1 MGTVA
6 RDRDEFSGLRTF
18 MQFKAFSSR
27 IESRAFLAIALFSFV
42 PISLLAYASYEHAQH
57 QELTQRE
64 LRLEREI
71 AQFSA
76 DLRGGLDQVLRL
88 ASTYP
93 QPESLRKLSLVDYH
107 QYVSPPTWTTQLSKA
122 KPWLIEQNKQLWLV
136 ADPANNDLW
145 LQIDQTYLEKSLST
159 LAPDVAFCLDFSN
172 SADSCSLPS
181 EQSNKQEA
189 RVAISR
195 SFNPGNRF
203 ETNFELKIY
212 ASTSLMGTSN
222 YARTLLVTLF
232 LASILGV
239 SAATLSMRRILSP
252 MAELRRGTEALRKQ
266 KYDTHLNITS
276 SDEFQSLGEAFNDMT
291 AALRRSIKFNH
302 TLSEIDRLILS
313 TDNLERVI
321 EAVLEAAKTN
331 ANGDAW
337 VLTFG
342 HETIPAERLY
352 GLNEHN
358 DLTWSDTLAWIDE
371 MPLIPSPADVEPQ
384 CIERVSGL
392 PIEQSYPVL
401 LDDHVVAVVLIGAN
415 QTGDSNHRPVS
426 NARVAH
432 LGELADRLSVAMT
445 NIDRTL
451 SLYKQANQ
459 DALTGLVN
467 RQAFERELRTTCND
481 CERNTTYGA
490 LLFIDLDRFKQVNDT
505 EGHKAG
511 DRLLVVIARRLQQS
525 MRGTDT
531 IARLGGD
538 EFAVILRDEHDDIP
552 LTETCERIMN
562 QLAKPMVVDRLEHS
576 IHSSIGIAA
585 ISATNSNAD
594 QILIQADLAMYHAK
608 TKAGSKYA
616 FYDPSLNSESEQRIE
631 LESRLRQALTTDDIR
646 LDFQPQLN
654 LITGEIQGMEGLLR
668 WNCPVKG
675 NIPPSLFIPIA
686 EETGIIL
693 ELEPIIFRHA
703 AAMIE
708 RLNEQSMPDLKV
720 AVNVSVRQ
728 IIQPGF
734 ARRVLD
740 YLARME
746 INPSQLE
753 VEVTESLFIQEVELV
768 VQELTVLREAGIA
781 IALDDFGTGYSSLNH
796 VRTLPVD
803 VIKIDRSFILEL
815 EESSEAIELV
825 ESIIRIAKV
834 LNKTVV
840 AEGVETQAQLRLLR
854 KAGCE
859 IIQGYL
865 LAKPL
870 PAHDLLKVLDTHNP
884 VLWRNSTPNAPLTTA
899 HGISDAS
906 AS

>member
-1 MGTVA
+1 
-6 RDRDEFSGLRTF
+6 

-27 IESRAFLAIALFSFV
+27 IEYRAFLAIALFSFV
-42 PISLLAYASYEHAQH
+42 PISLLGYAAYEHSH
-57 QELTQRE
+57 QQEHSQRE
-64 LRLEREI
+64 LRLERELF
-71 AQFSA
+71 QFET
-76 DLRGGLDQVLRL
+76 DLRHGLDEVLRL
-88 ASTYP
+88 AATYP
-93 QPESLRKLSLVDYH
+93 QPESLRKLSLVSYH
-107 QYVSPPTWTTQLSKA
+107 QNVPAPAWTARLATN
-122 KPWLIEQNKQLWLV
+122 KPWLIERNAQLWLV
-136 ADPANNDLW
+136 PDPLHNDLW
-145 LQIDQTYLEKSLST
+145 LQIDQIYLERSLSK
-159 LAPDVAFCLDFSN
+159 LAPDVRFCLDYSN
-172 SADSCSLPS
+172 AENRCATPETSKESLTL
-181 EQSNKQEA
+181 
-189 RVAISR
+189 SR
-195 SFNPGNRF
+195 NFIPGTGF
-203 ETNFELKIY
+203 ATNFDLMIH
-212 ASTSLMGTSN
+212 ASTTHTGATN
-222 YARTLLVTLF
+222 NVVTLLVTLF
-232 LASILGV
+232 LACILGV

-252 MAELRRGTEALRKQ
+252 IAELRRGTEALRKQ

-276 SDEFQSLGEAFNDMT
+276 SDEFQSLGEAFNSMT
-291 AALRRSIKFNH
+291 AALRRSLTFNR
-302 TLSEIDRLILS
+302 TLAEIDRLILS

-321 EAVLEAAKTN
+321 KAVLEAAKAN
-331 ANGDAW
+331 APQDASGQAW

-352 GLNEHN
+352 GLNEDN
-358 DLTWSDTLAWIDE
+358 ALTWTDTLEWIDE
-371 MPLIPSPADVEPQ
+371 MPLIPSPADVEPHR
-384 CIERVSGL
+384 IERVSGL
-392 PIEQSYPVL
+392 PLQETYPVL
-401 LDDHVVAVVLIGAN
+401 LDEHVVAVVLIGAN
-415 QTGDSNHRPVS
+415 RAHDPKAAPSPNRQAT
-426 NARVAH
+426 NAAQVAH

-467 RQAFERELRTTCND
+467 RQAFERELRNTCND
-481 CERNTTYGA
+481 CERNGTYGA

-511 DRLLVVIARRLQQS
+511 DRLLVVIARRLQQA

-538 EFAVILRDEHDDIP
+538 EFAVILRDDHNDLP

-631 LESRLRQALTTDDIR
+631 LESRLRQALSSEDIR

-654 LITGEIQGMEGLLR
+654 LITGEILGMEGLLR

-675 NIPPSLFIPIA
+675 NIPPGLFIPIA

-708 RLNEQSMPDLKV
+708 RLNEQSKSHLRV

-740 YLARME
+740 YLARMK

-815 EESSEAIELV
+815 EESSEALELV

-854 KAGCE
+854 GAGCE

-865 LAKPL
+865 LARPL
-870 PAHDLLKVLDTHNP
+870 PANDLIQVLDAHQAN
-884 VLWRNSTPNAPLTTA
+884 LWRGEPNP
-899 HGISDAS
+899 ISIAS
-906 AS
+906 G

>member
-1 MGTVA
+1 LVLPRM
-6 RDRDEFSGLRTF
+6 RDRDEFSGLHTF

-42 PISLLAYASYEHAQH
+42 PISLLAYASYEHAQQ

-93 QPESLRKLSLVDYH
+93 QPQSLRKLSLVGYH
-107 QYVSPPTWTTQLSKA
+107 QYVTPPAWTEQLSKT
-122 KPWLIEQNKQLWLV
+122 KPWLIEQNKQLWLI

-145 LQIDQTYLEKSLST
+145 LEIDQNYLETSLSR
-159 LAPDVAFCLDFSN
+159 LAPDVKFCLDFSN
-172 SADSCSLPS
+172 SEKSCNLPS
-181 EQSNKQEA
+181 EREGLLA
-189 RVAISR
+189 TSR
-195 SFNPGNRF
+195 SFNPGDNF
-203 ETNFELKIY
+203 ETNFELKVH
-212 ASTSLMGTSN
+212 ASTLLKGTSN
-222 YARTLLVTLF
+222 YASTMLVTLL
-232 LASILGV
+232 LACILGV

-291 AALRRSIKFNH
+291 AALRRSIKFNR

-321 EAVLEAAKTN
+321 EAVLEAAKAN
-331 ANGDAW
+331 ASGDAW

-352 GLNEHN
+352 GLNQHN
-358 DLTWSDTLAWIDE
+358 ELTWSDTQAWIDE

-401 LDDHVVAVVLIGAN
+401 LDEHVVAVVLIGTN
-415 QTGDSNHRPVS
+415 QAGDPNQRPVS
-426 NARVAH
+426 NARIAH

-481 CERNTTYGA
+481 CERNGTYGA

-654 LITGEIQGMEGLLR
+654 LVTGEIQGMEGLLR

-708 RLNEQSMPDLKV
+708 RLNEQSRPDLRV

-740 YLARME
+740 YLARMK
-746 INPSQLE
+746 INPTQLE

-870 PAHDLLKVLDTHNP
+870 PAHDLFRVLDAHNAE
-884 VLWRNSTPNAPLTTA
+884 LWRSTTPTA
-899 HGISDAS
+899 QLATADGRLR
-906 AS
+906 

>member
-1 MGTVA
+1 MH
-6 RDRDEFSGLRTF
+6 
-18 MQFKAFSSR
+18 FKAFSSR
-27 IESRAFLAIALFSFV
+27 IEYRAFLAIALLSFV
-42 PISLLAYASYEHAQH
+42 PISLLGYAAYEHAH
-57 QELTQRE
+57 QRE
-64 LRLEREI
+64 HTEREFRLERELL
-71 AQFSA
+71 QFETNF
-76 DLRGGLDQVLRL
+76 RNGLDQILRL
-88 ASTYP
+88 AATDPS
-93 QPESLRKLSLVDYH
+93 PESLRKLSLVSYH
-107 QYVSPPTWTTQLSKA
+107 QHVALPSWTRQLDTK
-122 KPWLIEQNKQLWLV
+122 KPWLLERNEQLWLV
-136 ADPANNDLW
+136 PDPANSDLW
-145 LQIDQTYLEKSLST
+145 LQIDQSYVEASLAK
-159 LAPDVAFCLDFSN
+159 LAPDVRFCLSY
-172 SADSCSLPS
+172 SATRDPCSITQLQSEELALSRKFKPS
-181 EQSNKQEA
+181 A
-189 RVAISR
+189 R
-195 SFNPGNRF
+195 FN
-203 ETNFELKIY
+203 TNFKLSIH
-212 ASTSLMGTSN
+212 
-222 YARTLLVTLF
+222 ARTKHAGSVRSGMNLLTTLL
-232 LASILGV
+232 LACILGV
-239 SAATLSMRRILSP
+239 SAATLSMRRILAP
-252 MAELRRGTEALRKQ
+252 IAELRRGTEALRKQ
-266 KYDTHLNITS
+266 NYDTQLTITS
-276 SDEFQSLGEAFNDMT
+276 ADEFQTLGEAFNNMT
-291 AALRRSIKFNH
+291 AALRRSITFNR
-302 TLSEIDRLILS
+302 TLGEIDRLILS
-313 TDNLERVI
+313 TNNLEHVI
-321 EAVLEAAKTN
+321 QAILKAAKHN
-331 ANGDAW
+331 ASADLSGEAW
-337 VLTFG
+337 ILTFG
-342 HETIPAERLY
+342 HEMIPAERLY
-352 GLNEHN
+352 GLNQQEK
-358 DLTWSDTLAWIDE
+358 LTWSDTLEWVDE
-371 MPLIPSPADVEPQ
+371 MPLIPTPADVEPH
-384 CIERVSGL
+384 CVERISGL
-392 PIEQSYPVL
+392 PIAQTYPVL
-401 LDDHVVAVVLIGAN
+401 LDEHMVAVVLLGAN
-415 QTGDSNHRPVS
+415 RNPDVTTQPSNTDQRPHPTQD
-426 NARVAH
+426 AH

-445 NIDRTL
+445 NIDRTHT
-451 SLYKQANQ
+451 LYKQANQ

-467 RQAFERELRTTCND
+467 RQAFERELRNTCND
-481 CERNTTYGA
+481 CELNDTFGA

-511 DRLLVVIARRLQQS
+511 DRLLVVISRRLQQC
-525 MRGTDT
+525 MRTTDT

-538 EFAVILRDEHDDIP
+538 EFAVILRDDHEELA

-576 IHSSIGIAA
+576 IHSSIGIAS

-616 FYDPSLNSESEQRIE
+616 FYDPSLNSESEQRID
-631 LESRLRQALTTDDIR
+631 LESRLRQALTTEEIR

-654 LITGEIQGMEGLLR
+654 LVTGEIQGMEGLLR

-708 RLNEQSMPDLKV
+708 RLNEQSKSHLRV

-740 YLARME
+740 YLARMQ
-746 INPSQLE
+746 INPAQLE

-815 EESSEAIELV
+815 EESLEALELV

-834 LNKTVV
+834 LNKTVI

-865 LAKPL
+865 LARPL
-870 PAHDLLKVLDTHNP
+870 PANDVMQVLDTHDATQWCGEP
-884 VLWRNSTPNAPLTTA
+884 SSVTA
-899 HGISDAS
+899 AS
-906 AS
+906 S